1 MFSVLVVFTVG
12 GVGGAGTMASG
23 PQDRLPDVQPP
34 RLSGLWARA
43 TGPWPGTRKGQYRNN
58 GWRSANGIRSASTT
72 KESTMMYWGNG
83 MNGWGYALMSLSTV
97 LIWVLMIAGIVVLVR
112 YLGDHRPESPDRSP
126 RHSAAEQILAER
138 FARGEIDDDEYRR
151 ALETLRAQD
160 SARAQ

>member
-1 MFSVLVVFTVG
+1 
-12 GVGGAGTMASG
+12 
-23 PQDRLPDVQPP
+23 
-34 RLSGLWARA
+34 
-43 TGPWPGTRKGQYRNN
+43 
-58 GWRSANGIRSASTT
+58 
-72 KESTMMYWGNG
+72 MMYWGNG